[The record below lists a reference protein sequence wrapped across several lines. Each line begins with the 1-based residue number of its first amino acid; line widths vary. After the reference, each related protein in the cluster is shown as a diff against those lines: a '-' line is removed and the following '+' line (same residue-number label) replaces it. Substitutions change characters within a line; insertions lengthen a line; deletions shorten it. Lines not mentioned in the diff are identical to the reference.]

1 MRRFPAPLIV
11 AMALVLVASACTD
24 EAGEVVTAEAPQAQV
39 ETPDPDDSSSGAADS
54 GDQPDAADS
63 SDAVDDGAPDAADTP
78 DIADTPDVADTPA
91 DVVALEAGDAEAL
104 LAAATTQL
112 DGRSVRG
119 EATLALPAEAGP
131 TGPLS
136 ASFEFDAD
144 GDLAVTVE
152 LPPGMDPEFPDGGDA
167 EVRYVG
173 GVQYI
178 RPLVGTE
185 AEGGLAWFIAEP
197 GTAGQPEMEGQLSLL
212 CVFPQMQMADA
223 PAADCDPRAE
233 MATLVAAARD
243 AVVVGREDVR
253 GVQTTRVSFR
263 VSLLDL
269 AGDAPGAAPD
279 SGDTEG
285 FGSEGIAG
293 VFEEMLSGM
302 GIDVEFWI
310 DDDTLIRRMSL
321 DLATMLMAFV
331 DEEAD
336 DMPQLLLTLEFYDFD
351 ADISVEAP
359 PPESVTDD
367 PSIFQSGDYAESS
380 TYPETGPEPRRARAR
395 ARPGSARARLKPPEC
410 SVSSGKR
417 SSPPEAARVLS
428 LVREAAARRAC
439 SPRGPL
445 SEGARPSMGL
455 RRGRPRGAATRSGW

>member
-112 DGRSVRG
+112 DGRSVRV
-119 EATLALPAEAGP
+119 EATLALPA

-136 ASFEFDAD
+136 TRFEFDAD
-144 GDLAVTVE
+144 GDLAATFE
-152 LPPGMDPEFPDGGDA
+152 FPPGMSPEFA
-167 EVRYVG
+167 EVRYVDG
-173 GVQYI
+173 KQYL
-178 RPLVGTE
+178 RPLAGTE

-197 GTAGQPEMEGQLSLL
+197 GTAGQPGPEEQLSLL
-212 CVFPQMQMADA
+212 CAFPPMQMADA

-233 MATLVAAARD
+233 MATFLAAAGD

-269 AGDAPGAAPD
+269 AGDALGAAPD

-285 FGSEGIAG
+285 FDSEGIAG

-321 DLATMLMAFV
+321 DLATLLMAFV
-331 DEEAD
+331 GEEAD
-336 DMPQLLLTLEFYDFD
+336 DTPQILLTLEFYDFD

-367 PSIFQSGDYAESS
+367 PSIFQPDDYAESS
-380 TYPETGPEPRRARAR
+380 TYPETGPEP
-395 ARPGSARARLKPPEC
+395 PEPEPEP
-410 SVSSGKR
+410 V
-417 SSPPEAARVLS
+417 PEALEPA
-428 LVREAAARRAC
+428 
-439 SPRGPL
+439 
-445 SEGARPSMGL
+445 
-455 RRGRPRGAATRSGW
+455 